1 MMTRSARRI
10 MIGSVAAAAL
20 GNLGVSP
27 GAGPTAH
34 AQRQAAPLA
43 AGACTQT
50 KSHAQVGLVS
60 TISGGLTVRHG
71 TARAKP
77 AAGKTPLHRGDVL
90 STKANQGAS
99 VQLCDGSMV
108 YLHGSTQISLRT
120 VTDVVETHG
129 EIAEVL
135 KKTTAHHVHTPTGEA
150 SAKDALFD
158 VAVRGQRGTF
168 VDGRGL
174 VKVQNKLGI
183 VGLKQNQETTTALAK
198 APGTPTKVDA
208 LRTLAWTA
216 PLSWQVLTAPNLLSS
231 PQRVALDPLGN
242 LYVTDKYNNRV
253 VKLSPAGSVLA
264 TWGTPGT
271 GPGDPASLF
280 PEPAGIALDATGNV
294 YVTDA
299 TSQVKKL
306 SPSGQLLLSWGNC
319 GPPDCTDVGDP
330 RVLNGPWS
338 VTLDGAGHVYVADGV
353 NNRIVMYAPDGHP
366 LMTFGVPTP
375 PGQLPGTD
383 PGVMSDPQG
392 VAVDGAGN
400 VYAADTLNNR
410 IQKFSPDGQ
419 PLAQWG
425 SKGDQPGQFSE
436 PTDLTIDSKGNIYV
450 ADSGNNRIQEL
461 SAAGKWLATYDTNS
475 VPKIGGFVSPEGV
488 ALDAQGNMY
497 VVDRS
502 PGRIWKYTPPR

>member
-1 MMTRSARRI
+1 MRPSQFVGIVSAAVVAI
-10 MIGSVAAAAL
+10 FGLGASGIGTGIS
-20 GNLGVSP
+20 
-27 GAGPTAH
+27 AH
-34 AQRQAAPLA
+34 AQGQQVRVV
-43 AGACTQT
+43 AGVCTQT
-50 KSHAQVGLVS
+50 KVHAQVGVV
-60 TISGGLTVRHG
+60 TTVSGGLTVRHG
-71 TARAKP
+71 SARAAR
-77 AAGKTPLHRGDVL
+77 AAPKTPVHGGDVL
-90 STKANQGAS
+90 STKSQQGAS
-99 VQLCDGSMV
+99 VQLCDGSTV
-108 YLHGSTQISLRT
+108 YLHGSTQITIRT
-120 VTDVVETHG
+120 GTNLVETHG

-135 KKTTAHHVHTPTGEA
+135 KKASAHHVHTSTGEA

-158 VAVRGQRGTF
+158 VSIHGQQSTF

-174 VKVQNKLGI
+174 VRVQNKLGT
-183 VGLKQNQETTTALAK
+183 VGLKRNQATTTALAK
-198 APGTPTKVDA
+198 APGAPIRVDA

-216 PLSWQVLTAPNLLSS
+216 PLSWQVLTAPNLLSN
-231 PQRVALDPLGN
+231 PRRVALDPLGN
-242 LYVTDKYNNRV
+242 LYVTDQYNNRI
-253 VKLSPAGSVLA
+253 VKLSASGSVLA

-280 PEPAGIALDATGNV
+280 PEPAGIALDESGNI

-330 RVLNGPWS
+330 RVLNSPWS
-338 VTLDGAGHVYVADGV
+338 LALGGGGNVYVADSV
-353 NNRIVMYAPDGHP
+353 DNRIVKYAPDGHP
-366 LMTFGVPTP
+366 LLTYGVPTP
-375 PGQLPGTD
+375 SGQLPVTA

-392 VAVDGAGN
+392 VAVDRAGN
-400 VYAADTLNNR
+400 VYVADTLNNR
-410 IQKFSPDGQ
+410 IQKFSPGGQ

-425 SKGDQPGQFSE
+425 SRGDQPGQFYE

-450 ADSGNNRIQEL
+450 ADSGNNRIDEL
-461 SAAGKWLATYDTNS
+461 SAAGKWLATYDTNN